1 MMPNSMEIGKRFFG
15 EKLYERIV
23 GYMKKDPE
31 KNLDRIVDLVE
42 KAPVA
47 AHHKEYA
54 RKIRDHI
61 QESPSTRKY
70 IQRIISELD
79 ENIHN
84 HFFVNILVNAS
95 LIGLPKQMSAS
106 KALGCSVPY
115 TILIDPTSKCNLK
128 CTGCWA
134 GAYDKHDSLSL
145 DEVDRIV
152 SEAKELG
159 IYFIVMSGGEP
170 TVWPYLSELC
180 RKHSDVAFMI
190 YTNGTLIDENMA
202 RWMREVGN
210 ISPAFSLE
218 GGRDTTD
225 RRRGKG
231 VYDRIMKAMDNLS
244 ENGVAFGFSVTVT
257 TENCEEILA
266 DEFIDLMIEKGAI
279 YGWSF
284 HYIPIGSNPDFSLML
299 RPDQRIAMAERVRY
313 IRENK
318 PILVADFWNDGELTH
333 GCIAGGR
340 RYFHINARGDVE
352 PCAFVHFA
360 ADNIKGKPLK
370 EVLRNPLFKAYQ
382 EHQPF
387 SDNMLRPCPLIDHP
401 EMLRSMVDKT
411 DVLPTHEGADT
422 ILYGDPARQIDGIAA
437 AWKGKADSKWAQ
449 WQEAKCEK
457 ETEEVLST

>member
-1 MMPNSMEIGKRFFG
+1 MMPKNMGLGKRFLG
-15 EKLYERIV
+15 EKIFESII

-47 AHHKEYA
+47 AHHKTYA
-54 RKIRDHI
+54 CMIRDHI
-61 QESPSTRKY
+61 QENPATRQY
-70 IQRIISELD
+70 IQRLVSELD

-84 HFFVNILVNAS
+84 RLFVNLLINAS
-95 LIGLPKQMSAS
+95 LAGLPKQMESS

-115 TILIDPTSKCNLK
+115 TILIDPTSRCNLS

-134 GAYDKHDSLSL
+134 GAYDKHSSLSFA
-145 DEVDRIV
+145 EVDRIV

-170 TVWPYLSELC
+170 LLWPHLSELC
-180 RKHSDVAFMI
+180 RKHSDVAFMA
-190 YTNGTLIDENMA
+190 YTNGTLIDENTA
-202 RWMREVGN
+202 RWMREAGN
-210 ISPAFSLE
+210 FSPAISIE
-218 GGRDTTD
+218 GSRETTD

-244 ENGVAFGFSVTVT
+244 ENGVAFGFSVTAT
-257 TENCEEILA
+257 TENCEEILS
-266 DEFIDLMIEKGAI
+266 DEFIDLMINKGAL

-299 RPDQRIAMAERVRY
+299 RPEQRAVMAERARQ
-313 IRENK
+313 IRGNK

-340 RYFHINARGDVE
+340 RYFHITANGDVE

-370 EVLRNPLFKAYQ
+370 EVLANPLFKAYQ
-382 EHQPF
+382 ERQPF
-387 SDNMLRPCPLIDHP
+387 SENMLRPCPLIDLP
-401 EMLRSMVDKT
+401 EELRSMIGET
-411 DVLPTHEGADT
+411 GISPTYEGGDA
-422 ILYGDPARQIDGIAA
+422 ILYDRPAQQIDEVAA
-437 AWKGKADSKWAQ
+437 AWKDRADSKWAE
-449 WQEAKCEK
+449 WHDDETKKEAEQ
-457 ETEEVLST
+457 VLST